1 MHSSPTAPAPPISL
15 KFPRIFPRP
24 KSETGIWSWIA
35 TVDHKRIGTLYG
47 VTSFF
52 WFLVGGIEAL
62 LIRLQLSRAELSII
76 DPELYNQL
84 FTMHGTTMVFL
95 VVMPLSAAFFN
106 WLIPLQIGAR
116 DVAFPRLNA
125 LSFWIFLFGSLL
137 LNFSWVVGDA
147 PNGGWFGYAP
157 NSHLAYNPTNGMT
170 YWVLGLNVLGIA
182 SIAAGLNFIVTILNM
197 RAPGMTLTKMP
208 VFTWMTFIT
217 SVLIVLALPVLTVAL
232 IQLQVDRIYLTNFF
246 NPAAGGDPV
255 LWQHMFW
262 LFGHPEVYILILPA
276 MGIVSEI
283 LPVFS
288 RKPVFGYSFLI
299 FAGVAIG
306 FMGWFVWSHH
316 MFTVG
321 LGPAAN
327 SAFAIS
333 TMAIAIPT
341 GIKIFNWIATMWGG
355 SVRFSSA
362 MLFAISFIAMFT
374 IGGLSGVMH
383 AAVPSDAQQQDTY
396 FVVAHFHYVL
406 FGGAI
411 MAIFGG
417 IYFWWPKATGWLL
430 NERWGKANWLLM
442 LIGFNLQFAPQHWLG
457 LDGMPRRIYTYAENM
472 GWENTNMYA
481 SLGGF
486 LMALSVLVF
495 IINVFVSARQRKV
508 AGDDPWDGRTLEW
521 SISSPPPHYNFAEI
535 PVVQHRDDF
544 WFKKHPEL
552 VAEYYEHD
560 GHEDVKP
567 APSGAQVDDDA
578 AEEVAE
584 SAHHASSDYGEH
596 DDHGH
601 GIHLPDM
608 SYYPFIL
615 ALGIT
620 IIASL
625 MIVVQGWRF
634 LPTIAIMAPGI
645 VVLLWGLLG
654 WSFEPVNDPDP
665 DDAHA
670 H

>member
-1 MHSSPTAPAPPISL
+1 MHTTHPGISGEPISL

-24 KSETGIWSWIA
+24 KSDRGIWSWIA
-35 TVDHKRIGTLYG
+35 TVDHKRIGTLYA

-62 LIRLQLSRAELSII
+62 LMRLQLSQADNTLI
-76 DPELYNQL
+76 DPELFNQL

-106 WLIPLQIGAR
+106 WLVPLQIGAR

-125 LSFWIFLFGSLL
+125 LSYWIFLLGSLL
-137 LNFSWVVGDA
+137 LNFSWLVGDA

-157 NSHLAYNPTNGMT
+157 NSSVAFNPTDGMT
-170 YWVLGLNVLGIA
+170 YWVIGLNILGVA

-197 RAPGMTLTKMP
+197 RAPGMSLTKMP
-208 VFTWMTFIT
+208 VFTWMTFVT
-217 SVLIVLALPVLTVAL
+217 SVLIVLALPILTVAL
-232 IQLQVDRIYLTNFF
+232 IQLQVDRLYGTHFYDT
-246 NPAAGGDPV
+246 AAGGDPV
-255 LWQHMFW
+255 LWQHVFW

-288 RKPVFGYSFLI
+288 RKPLFGYSFLV

-341 GIKIFNWIATMWGG
+341 GIKIFNWIGTMWGG
-355 SVRFSSA
+355 SIRFSTA

-417 IYFWWPKATGWLL
+417 IYFWWPKATGYLL
-430 NERWGKANWLLM
+430 SEKLGVANWLIM

-457 LDGMPRRIYTYAENM
+457 LDGMPRRVFTYAENM

-481 SLGGF
+481 SAGGF
-486 LMALSVLVF
+486 LMAFGVLLF
-495 IINVFVSARQRKV
+495 IINVFYSARKRV
-508 AGDDPWDGRTLEW
+508 PAGDDPWDGRTLEW
-521 SISSPPPHYNFAEI
+521 SISSPPPHYNFEKI
-535 PVVQHRDDF
+535 PTVEHRDDF
-544 WFKKHPEL
+544 WFRKHPEL
-552 VAEYYEHD
+552 IAEYYHDEHD
-560 GHEDVKP
+560 GKLT
-567 APSGAQVDDDA
+567 APSGAQFDDDDDYGSDSHH
-578 AEEVAE
+578 AEAHAE
-584 SAHHASSDYGEH
+584 SEH
-596 DDHGH
+596 DDDDNGH
-601 GIHLPDM
+601 DIHLPDM

-615 ALGIT
+615 AAGIT
-620 IIASL
+620 VAMIGLMTIIP
-625 MIVVQGWRF
+625 V
-634 LPTIAIMAPGI
+634 IAIG
-645 VVLLWGLLG
+645 VVILLWGLLG
-654 WSFEPVNDPDP
+654 WSMEPVNDPAP
-665 DDAHA
+665 EGASH
-670 H
+670 

>member
-1 MHSSPTAPAPPISL
+1 MQTTHPGIDREPISL
-15 KFPRIFPRP
+15 RFPRIFPRP
-24 KSETGIWSWIA
+24 KSDYGIWSWIA
-35 TVDHKRIGTLYG
+35 TVDHKRIGTLYA
-47 VTSFF
+47 VTSFL

-62 LIRLQLSRAELSII
+62 IMRVQLSQADSTLI
-76 DPELYNQL
+76 DPELFNQL

-125 LSFWIFLFGSLL
+125 LSYWIFLFGSLF
-137 LNFSWVVGDA
+137 LNFSWIIGDA

-157 NSHLAYNPTNGMT
+157 NSHVAFNPTNGMNF
-170 YWVLGLNVLGIA
+170 WVIGLNILGVA

-197 RAPGMTLTKMP
+197 RAPGMSLTKMP
-208 VFTWMTFIT
+208 VFTWMTFVT

-232 IQLQVDRIYLTNFF
+232 IQLQVDRLYGSHFYDT
-246 NPAAGGDPV
+246 AAGGDPV
-255 LWQHMFW
+255 LWQHVFW

-288 RKPVFGYSFLI
+288 RKPLFGYSFLV

-355 SVRFSSA
+355 SIRFSTA

-383 AAVPSDAQQQDTY
+383 ASVPTDAQQQDTY

-411 MAIFGG
+411 MGIFGG
-417 IYFWWPKATGWLL
+417 IYFWWPKATGYMLSDKL
-430 NERWGKANWLLM
+430 GKINFFIM
-442 LIGFNLQFAPQHWLG
+442 FIGFNLQFAPQHWLG
-457 LDGMPRRIYTYAENM
+457 LDGMPRRIFTYAENM
-472 GWENTNMYA
+472 GWENTNMMA
-481 SLGGF
+481 TAGGF
-486 LMALSVLVF
+486 LMAFSVLLF
-495 IINVFVSARQRKV
+495 IINVFYSAKKRV
-508 AGDDPWDGRTLEW
+508 PAGDDPWDGRTLEW
-521 SISSPPPHYNFAEI
+521 SISSPPPHYNFEKI
-535 PVVQHRDDF
+535 PNVQHRDDF
-544 WFKKHPEL
+544 WFQKHPEL
-552 VAEYYEHD
+552 IAEYYHDEHA
-560 GHEDVKP
+560 GELT
-567 APSGAQVDDDA
+567 APSGAQFDDDM
-578 AEEVAE
+578 AEDVDEHAEVHADE
-584 SAHHASSDYGEH
+584 HHGDDEH
-596 DDHGH
+596 GDG

-608 SYYPFIL
+608 SYYPIVL
-615 ALGIT
+615 AAGFT
-620 IIASL
+620 IVGAGL
-625 MIVVQGWRF
+625 MTIVPVIVIG
-634 LPTIAIMAPGI
+634 AI
-645 VVLLWGLLG
+645 VLFWGLLG
-654 WSFEPVNDPDP
+654 WAFEPVNDPEP
-665 DDAHA
+665 NAHG